1 MGKGKWRSVVL
12 DDKQLYFITVVLSEG
27 GECCILVLLPRDIE
41 IVWSMGLLQRTSV
54 TLVVAAGGHPS
65 SLKITACEQ
74 LNFAKLGVSVGEKK
88 PPAPPV
94 LDEDLA
100 RKSMRLT
107 ALECKLCIYKLL
119 LNLCNW
125 LCHTSVEAWR
135 YYLQKDS
142 YLRKPWYRRKRIIQK
157 RDPSFLGG
165 VRGKNVF
172 SVYRNWLSLHDA
184 ANG

>member
-12 DDKQLYFITVVLSEG
+12 DDKQLYFISLPVVLSEG
-27 GECCILVLLPRDIE
+27 GKCCILVLLPRDTE
-41 IVWSMGLLQRTSV
+41 IVCSMGLLQRTSV

-74 LNFAKLGVSVGEKK
+74 LNFCKVGSFNGGKK

-100 RKSMRLT
+100 RKSMWLT
-107 ALECKLCIYKLL
+107 ALECKLCTYKLL
-119 LNLCNW
+119 PNLCNW
-125 LCHTSVEAWR
+125 LCHTSVDVWR

-157 RDPSFLGG
+157 REIPHFWEG
-165 VRGKNVF
+165 
-172 SVYRNWLSLHDA
+172 
-184 ANG
+184 

>member
-12 DDKQLYFITVVLSEG
+12 DDKQLYFISLTVVLNEG
-27 GECCILVLLPRDIE
+27 GECCISVLLPRDTE
-41 IVWSMGLLQRTSV
+41 IVWGMGLLQKTSV
-54 TLVVAAGGHPS
+54 TLIVAAGGHPS

-74 LNFAKLGVSVGEKK
+74 LNFCKVGEKK

-94 LDEDLA
+94 LDEDPA
-100 RKSMRLT
+100 RKSMQLT
-107 ALECKLCIYKLL
+107 AWECKLCIYELL

-125 LCHTSVEAWR
+125 LCHASGEVWT
-135 YYLQKDS
+135 YCLQKDS